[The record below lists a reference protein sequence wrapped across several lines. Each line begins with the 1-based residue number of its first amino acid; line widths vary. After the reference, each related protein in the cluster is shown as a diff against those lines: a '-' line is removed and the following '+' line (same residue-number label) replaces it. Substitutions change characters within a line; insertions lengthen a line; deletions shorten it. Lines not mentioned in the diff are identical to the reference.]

1 MAQLCQ
7 AVLDDNERKH
17 GTIRKPGAMHKA
29 RWMSKV
35 LYSIKICLLKNQIS
49 VLPKGTIT
57 IFHQQEKMKEF
68 VVFVVNVYC
77 NWWLTCQSASFA
89 PWLDLCLYKTLIN
102 HQTVNTVISA
112 SAVKAFDRHL

>member
-7 AVLDDNERKH
+7 AVLDDNERIH
-17 GTIRKPGAMHKA
+17 GTIRKPGAMLKA

-35 LYSIKICLLKNQIS
+35 LYSIKTCLLKNQIS
-49 VLPKGTIT
+49 VLPKGTLT
-57 IFHQQEKMKEF
+57 TFHEQEKLKEF
-68 VVFVVNVYC
+68 VVYVYC

-89 PWLDLCLYKTLIN
+89 PWLDLCLYKSLIN
-102 HQTVNTVISA
+102 YQTVNTVISA

>member
-1 MAQLCQ
+1 
-7 AVLDDNERKH
+7 
-17 GTIRKPGAMHKA
+17 MHKA

-57 IFHQQEKMKEF
+57 TLHQQEKLKEF
-68 VVFVVNVYC
+68 VVFVVYVYC

-89 PWLDLCLYKTLIN
+89 PWLDLYL
-102 HQTVNTVISA
+102 
-112 SAVKAFDRHL
+112 